1 MSAVN
6 LSTATLYSGTVFTLT
21 CVVELVPEVDI
32 SVTVL
37 TSWTKNGRA
46 INSTDRISVDSEAD
60 EITSSE
66 YGSDIVFNP
75 LSNMQPGGDDG
86 NYKCSAQ
93 VKDAK
98 YITGNSSSGTHT
110 ISVEGQQIM
119 HLKIHTH
126 LSDFYAV
133 DLRPPLVWLMP
144 HGTPTAGEVFS
155 LECVLLN
162 VEGVRL
168 DDISFMWTGPN
179 GSIPSGDHIRREK
192 LSTPG
197 GVAVGRLVFS
207 PLHTSDRGEY
217 SCTGRISVDKVG
229 VDVSDTQRM
238 EISITS

>member
-1 MSAVN
+1 MSPVD
-6 LSTATLYSGTVFTLT
+6 SSATLYSGTVFTLT
-21 CVVELVPEVDI
+21 CVVELVPQVDT

-37 TSWTKNGRA
+37 TSWTKNGPA
-46 INSTDRISVDSEAD
+46 ITNTSRITVDSEAD
-60 EITSSE
+60 EITSSM

-75 LSNMQPGGDDG
+75 LSNMESGDDG
-86 NYKCSAQ
+86 DYTCSAQ

-119 HLKIHTH
+119 HKIHTH

-133 DLRPPLVWLMP
+133 DLGPPLVWLMP
-144 HGTPTAGEVFS
+144 PSTPTAGEVFS
-155 LECVLLN
+155 LECMLLT

-192 LSTPG
+192 HSTTNTKTT
-197 GVAVGRLVFS
+197 GRLVFS

-217 SCTGRISVDKVG
+217 SCTGRISVDNVG
-229 VDVSDTQRM
+229 VNVSDTQRM